1 MGTIRSVSA
10 VMLTDRNGAS
20 CQAQVLAAT
29 FMSVAHS
36 GRLRVPPSS
45 AGVGLVVARRVDD
58 VELGGRD
65 VQRC

>member
-36 GRLRVPPSS
+36 GRRRESRPVAPVS
-45 AGVGLVVARRVDD
+45 ASLW
-58 VELGGRD
+58 LGGSTMSS
-65 VQRC
+65 